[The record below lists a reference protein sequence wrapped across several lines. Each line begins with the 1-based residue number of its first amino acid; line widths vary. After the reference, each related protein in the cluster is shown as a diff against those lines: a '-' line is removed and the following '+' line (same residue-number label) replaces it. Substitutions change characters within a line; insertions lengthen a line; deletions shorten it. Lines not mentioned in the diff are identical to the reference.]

1 MRRVVVGS
9 AEFVVVRWSFFVG
22 CFFVLRRVSH
32 FRNTHAARDED
43 DDCLVGVRN
52 ANLEVRSLA
61 LSWRRVDAQALDF
74 ENQAGSSRDLGGR
87 ATVAVAQIGGNLR
100 RRALTCHHQH
110 ECGADG

>member
-100 RRALTCHHQH
+100 RRALPCHHQH
-110 ECGADG
+110 ECADG